1 MAYSV
6 GDRVKLRS
14 GGPLMTVSQVL
25 DGDNV
30 ECAWFDRDDRLQ
42 KERFA
47 TVLLMNISH
56 PS

>member
-25 DGDNV
+25 DRDNV